1 MFGKTVCSW
10 KKPKLASSNKSLRID
25 DLVVIPNADFSTAS
39 NRHTFSEE
47 SLFHSYWVY
56 FYVVTAIGQRTIT
69 LQYAGRIEPLD
80 SNPVAEFTT
89 LLHLDLLPR
98 DSITL
103 PLDLDGNWVIATTRG
118 AKLVQVLFPGT
129 ANDSSNGRNG

>member
-10 KKPKLASSNKSLRID
+10 RKPKLKSVVEQAPRVD

-47 SLFHSYWVY
+47 SLFHSHWVY

-80 SNPVAEFTT
+80 THPVAEFTT
-89 LLHLDLLPR
+89 LLHLLPR

-129 ANDSSNGRNG
+129 ANDSSSRWRWI